1 MEGPSAAVCTFIN
14 AYVESIDYLRVL
26 LLLARQPERTW
37 TADETARKAAI
48 TPALALALLQRMVA
62 VGLATASDAA
72 EFRYA
77 PRAVEFEEMVRE
89 LIDLDDRKPVTLIR
103 LVYGR
108 KSVSAQ
114 AFADAFRL
122 RRT

>member
-14 AYVESIDYLRVL
+14 AFVESIDFLRVL
-26 LLLARQPERTW
+26 LLLAREPDRAW
-37 TADETARKAAI
+37 TADEIARKAAI
-48 TPALALALLQRMVA
+48 TPELALSLLQRMLA
-62 VGLATASDAA
+62 VGLASPTDSAQ
-72 EFRYA
+72 FHYA
-77 PRAVEFEEMVRE
+77 PRAMEFEEMVRE

-122 RRT
+122 RRE